1 MAELYTALPG
11 HVNPTTEGAAAMR
24 YGQFS
29 EGDRP
34 GRTTG
39 GVIEDDR
46 VRPFRSGISLD
57 DFVALNDEGKLR
69 EMAALGEPRPLSGVR
84 LVAPLHP
91 KKNVFCVGR
100 NYLAHAEEG
109 ARARGQE
116 LKLPDVPTF
125 FTKAPTAIADP
136 DQALELDPTISPEY
150 DWEAELAVVIGRR
163 CRDVAE
169 SDALGVIFGY
179 TCLNDVTAR
188 DLQKAH
194 VQWFKGKTLD
204 NTCPLGPSI
213 VCSDELRDPQHLDIR
228 LTVNGVEKQHSNTSN
243 MIFPVARIIAS
254 LSRGLTLE
262 PGDVIATGTP
272 EGVGFARTPPEFL
285 KDGDVMDVIIENV
298 GTLRNAVRL
307 RVPAG
312 AAR

>member
-1 MAELYTALPG
+1 
-11 HVNPTTEGAAAMR
+11 MR
-24 YGQFS
+24 YVSFRQS
-29 EGDRP
+29 NREGISA
-34 GRTTG
+34 GILEG
-39 GVIEDDR
+39 GGH
-46 VRPFRSGISLD
+46 VRPFRSGKSLLD
-57 DFVALNDEGKLR
+57 VIALDPAQRKGELT
-69 EMAALGEPRPLSGVR
+69 ALGDPIPVGQVR
-84 LVAPLHP
+84 LLAPLRPH
-91 KKNVFCVGR
+91 KNVFCVGR

-136 DQALELDPTISPEY
+136 EEALDLDPTLSSQY
-150 DWEAELAVVIGRR
+150 DWEAELAVVIGQR

-169 SDALGVIFGY
+169 GDALSVVFGY
-179 TCLNDVTAR
+179 MCLNDVTAR

-204 NTCPLGPSI
+204 HTCPIGPWVVDAADI
-213 VCSDELRDPQHLDIR
+213 RDPQKLDIA
-228 LTVNGVEKQHSNTSN
+228 LTVNGIEKQRSNTSK
-243 MIFPVARIIAS
+243 MIFSVAACIAS

-262 PGDVIATGTP
+262 PGDIIATGTP

-285 KDGDVMDVIIENV
+285 ADGDVMEITIEDV
-298 GTLRNAVRL
+298 GTLRNAVHL
-307 RVPAG
+307 RAPVA

>member
-1 MAELYTALPG
+1 MRFISFVSAG
-11 HVNPTTEGAAAMR
+11 SDAAPRAGILESGER
-24 YGQFS
+24 L
-29 EGDRP
+29 RP
-34 GRTTG
+34 L
-39 GVIEDDR
+39 
-46 VRPFRSGISLD
+46 RSGISLGELIGLPP
-57 DFVALNDEGKLR
+57 AER
-69 EMAALGEPRPLSGVR
+69 AAQVRSAGEPIALRDVR
-84 LVAPLHP
+84 LVAPLRP
-91 KKNVFCVGR
+91 NKNVFCVGR

-125 FTKAPTAIADP
+125 FTKAPTAIAGP
-136 DQALELDPTISPEY
+136 DETLELDPTLSSQY
-150 DWEAELAVVIGRR
+150 DWEAELAVVIGTR

-169 SDALGVIFGY
+169 KDALQVVFGY

-194 VQWFKGKTLD
+194 VQWFKGKSLD
-204 NTCPLGPSI
+204 HTCPLGPWI
-213 VCSDELRDPQHLDIR
+213 VEASEIPDPQRLEIA
-228 LTVNGVEKQHSNTSN
+228 LTVNGVQKQRSNTSK
-243 MIFPVARIIAS
+243 MIFPVRSVIAS

-285 KDGDVMDVIIENV
+285 ADGDVMEITIEGV
-298 GTLRNAVRL
+298 GKLRNAVRL
-307 RVPAG
+307 RAPVA

>member
-1 MAELYTALPG
+1 
-11 HVNPTTEGAAAMR
+11 MR
-24 YGQFS
+24 YVSF
-29 EGDRP
+29 
-34 GRTTG
+34 TTHPDGAGKAAG
-39 GVIEDDR
+39 GIVDSDS
-46 VRPFRSGISLD
+46 VRAFRSGISLD
-57 DFVALNDEGKLR
+57 TFIALPPPQRAEELK
-69 EMAALGEPRPLSGVR
+69 ALGPAVPLGAVR

-91 KKNVFCVGR
+91 HKNVFCVGR

-125 FTKAPTAIADP
+125 FTKAPTAIANP
-136 DQALELDPTISPEY
+136 DEALELDPTISSQY
-150 DWEAELAVVIGRR
+150 DWEAELGVVIGKR
-163 CRDVAE
+163 CRDVSEA
-169 SDALGVIFGY
+169 DALDVVFGY
-179 TCLNDVTAR
+179 TCCNDVTAR

-204 NTCPLGPSI
+204 QTCPLGPWI
-213 VCSDELRDPQHLDIR
+213 VAADDIGDPQALEIS
-228 LTVNGVEKQHSNTSN
+228 LTVNGIEKQRSNTKF
-243 MIFPVARIIAS
+243 MIFPVRTIIAS

-285 KDGDVMDVIIENV
+285 GDGDVMEIDIEKV

-307 RVPAG
+307 RAPAG
-312 AAR
+312 VR

>member
-1 MAELYTALPG
+1 MRFVSFAQG
-11 HVNPTTEGAAAMR
+11 REGAAS
-24 YGQFS
+24 GVL
-29 EGDRP
+29 EGN
-34 GRTTG
+34 
-39 GVIEDDR
+39 I
-46 VRPFRSGISLD
+46 VRPFRSGLD
-57 DFVALNDEGKLR
+57 MHAFVALDPAKRAAELN
-69 EMAALGEPRPLSGVR
+69 ALGDPIALGKVR
-84 LVAPLHP
+84 LLAPIRPH
-91 KKNVFCVGR
+91 KNVFCVGR

-136 DQALELDPTISPEY
+136 DQTLQLDPRISSQY
-150 DWEAELAVVIGRR
+150 DWEAELAVIIGTR
-163 CRDVAE
+163 CRDVTE
-169 SDALGVIFGY
+169 SEALDVIFGY
-179 TCLNDVTAR
+179 SCLNDVTAR

-204 NTCPLGPSI
+204 DTCPIGPWIIEASEI
-213 VCSDELRDPQHLDIR
+213 PDPQKLEIA
-228 LTVNGVEKQHSNTSN
+228 LTVNGVEKQHSNTEN
-243 MIFPVARIIAS
+243 MIFPIATIIAS

-285 KDGDVMDVIIENV
+285 QDGDVMEITIQSV
-298 GTLRNAVRL
+298 GSLKNTVRL
-307 RVPAG
+307 SAPVG